1 MGSAQMGRRSHR
13 SGESGQIILEFLILM
28 LVLLTVIF
36 TFIEVCLLSIE
47 KHEFNRVARYAARVW
62 AVKTR
67 PAGGEWSLQQML
79 RESAEIRRDDAGG
92 GIFCQMQAQ
101 IGTGYEVSNREG
113 LDGVQRDGV
122 EFRTYLPVLMP
133 FTDLFIG
140 YKASPAEAPLT
151 NPGGGEPGITG
162 SEVGIIQAL
171 GVRRVIRAKLFV
183 PVVREPIEKPVIS
196 DTKHHDND
204 YDDNYD

>member
-62 AVKTR
+62 AVK
-67 PAGGEWSLQQML
+67 AESGSAWSGEQAW
-79 RESAEIRRDDAGG
+79 RESAEIRRDDSDG
-92 GIFCQMQAQ
+92 GIFYQMQAQ

-113 LDGVQRDGV
+113 SDGVQRDGV

-140 YKASPAEAPLT
+140 YKVSPAEAPLT

-162 SEVGIIQAL
+162 AEVGVIQSL
-171 GVRRVIRAKLFV
+171 GVRRVVRAKLFM
-183 PVVREPIEKPVIS
+183 PVIREPLETPG
-196 DTKHHDND
+196 TYDND

>member
-1 MGSAQMGRRSHR
+1 MGSTQMGRESRR
-13 SGESGQIILEFLILM
+13 SGESGQIILEFLILF

-62 AVKTR
+62 AVKTES
-67 PAGGEWSLQQML
+67 GGAWEGEQAL
-79 RESAEIRRDDAGG
+79 RESAEIRRDDAAG
-92 GIFCQMQAQ
+92 GIFYQMQAQ
-101 IGTGYEVSNREG
+101 IGKGYEVSNREG
-113 LDGVQRDGV
+113 SDGVQRDGV

-140 YKASPAEAPLT
+140 YKVSPAEAPLT

-162 SEVGIIQAL
+162 AEIGVIQGL
-171 GVRRVIRAKLFV
+171 GVRRVVRAKLFV
-183 PVVREPIEKPVIS
+183 PVVREPLETPG
-196 DTKHHDND
+196 TYDND